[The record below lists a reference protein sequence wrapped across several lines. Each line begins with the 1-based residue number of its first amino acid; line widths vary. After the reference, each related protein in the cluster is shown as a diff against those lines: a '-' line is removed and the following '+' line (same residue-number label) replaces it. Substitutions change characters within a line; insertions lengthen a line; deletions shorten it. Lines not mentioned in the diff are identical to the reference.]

1 MSPANGSSHTT
12 SAANLMDLS
21 RPTRRRRPTTN
32 TCAPKETRIAR
43 SITSSKKCAAKK
55 SLDDEA
61 IVTSNEVDSGENP
74 TNTEEKLEG
83 WEDSPL
89 KRRIDVIYNMVDRMV
104 ADGEQL
110 SKMVREVFS
119 MEYRELVKRELQTLA
134 YECEDEFYGRQF
146 LENYQRVAQ
155 KHLEEQG
162 VWACVECEQL
172 ISLDLETHAPCD
184 GKEA

>member
-61 IVTSNEVDSGENP
+61 IVTSNEVDSGESP
-74 TNTEEKLEG
+74 TNTEERWEG

-89 KRRIDVIYNMVDRMV
+89 KRRIDVIYSMVDGMV
-104 ADGEQL
+104 AD
-110 SKMVREVFS
+110 R
-119 MEYRELVKRELQTLA
+119 EYRKFVEHEIQTLA
-134 YECEDEFYGRQF
+134 YECEKEFYGRQF
-146 LENYQRVAQ
+146 LENYQRVAE

-162 VWACVECEQL
+162 VWACVECGQL

-184 GKEA
+184 GEVS

>member
-1 MSPANGSSHTT
+1 
-12 SAANLMDLS
+12 
-21 RPTRRRRPTTN
+21 
-32 TCAPKETRIAR
+32 
-43 SITSSKKCAAKK
+43 
-55 SLDDEA
+55 
-61 IVTSNEVDSGENP
+61 VTSDEVDSGENP
-74 TNTEEKLEG
+74 TNTEETWEG

-89 KRRIDVIYNMVDRMV
+89 KRRIDRIYNMVDGMV
-104 ADGEQL
+104 AD
-110 SKMVREVFS
+110 RD
-119 MEYRELVKRELQTLA
+119 YRESVEREIQLLA